1 VTLLLDLAPDLDTTL
16 ETIFELAPSERIQ
29 WTNARR
35 IESRWKPLH
44 SEKFLH
50 RIYASVTDEAI
61 SFRIEGRP
69 GSRWAQ
75 SIVADQGI
83 LVEVSEGGGTTYA
96 VASGRRSSR
105 IVWLASDAVP
115 GDHFPADTATL
126 HSPARAA
133 RLVWVWMT
141 TAALPT
147 GWHFEPALDGT
158 HRIVR

>member
-1 VTLLLDLAPDLDTTL
+1 MTLLLDLAPDLDLTL

-35 IESRWKPLH
+35 IETRWKPLH
-44 SEKFLH
+44 SEHFLR
-50 RIYASVTDEAI
+50 RIYAAVSDEAI

-75 SIVADQGI
+75 SIVADHGI

-105 IVWLASDAVP
+105 IIWLTSDAVP
-115 GDHFPADTATL
+115 GDRFPADIATL
-126 HSPARAA
+126 HSPSQAA

-141 TAALPT
+141 SAALPT
-147 GWHFEPALDGT
+147 GWHFEPALEGP
-158 HRIVR
+158 HRVER